1 MSSIRSSF
9 AAKKK
14 KKKTVFRIIWIL
26 EIQASIQLSLL
37 GSLLQI
43 FSLFFLTHIN
53 FKLIMDLM
61 ESYHCQKN
69 STWKVMSYRGM
80 ERGNLS
86 ILQYQLPQKQYR
98 VLETACHI
106 HKHTHT
112 HTVVLYRRKREVH
125 KAAVI
130 FLLTNF
136 LFFLLA
142 LKMLKKCL
150 QC

>member
-1 MSSIRSSF
+1 MSSIRASF

-14 KKKTVFRIIWIL
+14 KIIFRVIWIL

-37 GSLLQI
+37 GSLLHI
-43 FSLFFLTHIN
+43 FFIELFFLNHNN

-86 ILQYQLPQKQYR
+86 ILKDQLPQKQYR
-98 VLETACHI
+98 VLETMYVTYI
-106 HKHTHT
+106 NTHT
-112 HTVVLYRRKREVH
+112 HTPDK
-125 KAAVI
+125 
-130 FLLTNF
+130 
-136 LFFLLA
+136 
-142 LKMLKKCL
+142 
-150 QC
+150 Q